1 MQEGAGAGA
10 GAEHKG
16 AGTEHKGE
24 GPLEHLAVTR
34 KSNPHITALHSVQ
47 GLASSNI
54 GYN

>member
-24 GPLEHLAVTR
+24 GPLEHLAVSR
-34 KSNPHITALHSVQ
+34 KSNHHNNSTSLSTR
-47 GLASSNI
+47 SS
-54 GYN
+54 